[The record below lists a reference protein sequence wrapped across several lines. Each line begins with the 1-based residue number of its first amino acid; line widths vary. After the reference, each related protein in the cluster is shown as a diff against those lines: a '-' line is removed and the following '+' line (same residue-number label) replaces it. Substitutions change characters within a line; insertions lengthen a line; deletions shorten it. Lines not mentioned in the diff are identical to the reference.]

1 MENNQLQRSQ
11 NTPQFMVDATST
23 LEKMQ
28 SYAKLLADSEL
39 LPKHFYR
46 LDQYKKPL
54 KDTNGKLVP
63 NVPAVILA
71 IQHGLEV
78 GMSVSQALQQVI
90 PINGVTSIKGDG
102 AMALIQNSG
111 LCVSWKEEITG
122 SIEKEDY
129 TVKITAKH
137 KNGREK
143 TVDFSVNDAKRLGL
157 WVTAEMVQ
165 KNDALRHGGWW
176 KVPKRMI
183 AYRALGFMARD
194 LFPEVMQGMYTEE
207 EARDLNEDNTV
218 MQTTEGMTVKI
229 TDNTKGAAMN
239 AAAEELL
246 TGAPSTPQTTTTTSS
261 TKPRTPKKTAAP
273 QPEAPKVEPVI
284 EDVEFEEVPQT
295 PSLKPLD
302 EVREMAPQALF
313 AYMQEV
319 IGFDMQSRLFDNN
332 PEKKTKRILIELYT
346 ALLAGQQ
353 ETYIKANFE
362 IEQEPSKPISEPAI
376 ESGMEWPPLGADG
389 KRSIGD
395 AFTVFDA
402 FEAKGIKEED
412 ILDALS
418 TNGVEFSSVEDF
430 YKRADSSILNL
441 IYNA

>member
-1 MENNQLQRSQ
+1 M
-11 NTPQFMVDATST
+11 
-23 LEKMQ
+23 
-28 SYAKLLADSEL
+28 LA
-39 LPKHFYR
+39 
-46 LDQYKKPL
+46 
-54 KDTNGKLVP
+54 
-63 NVPAVILA
+63 
-71 IQHGLEV
+71 
-78 GMSVSQALQQVI
+78 
-90 PINGVTSIKGDG
+90 
-102 AMALIQNSG
+102 
-111 LCVSWKEEITG
+111 
-122 SIEKEDY
+122 
-129 TVKITAKH
+129 
-137 KNGREK
+137 
-143 TVDFSVNDAKRLGL
+143 
-157 WVTAEMVQ
+157 
-165 KNDALRHGGWW
+165 
-176 KVPKRMI
+176 
-183 AYRALGFMARD
+183 
-194 LFPEVMQGMYTEE
+194 
-207 EARDLNEDNTV
+207 
-218 MQTTEGMTVKI
+218 
-229 TDNTKGAAMN
+229 
-239 AAAEELL
+239 
-246 TGAPSTPQTTTTTSS
+246 GAPSTPQTTTSS
-261 TKPRTPKKTAAP
+261 SKPSTRRKAASAP

-295 PSLKPLD
+295 PALKPLD

-319 IGFDMQSRLFDNN
+319 TGFDMQSRLFESN

-362 IEQEPSKPISEPAI
+362 IEQEPSKPISEPVI